1 MRIGIIVGSTR
12 PGRKGAGVGAW
23 VHEIAS
29 RRDDA
34 EFELVDLADY
44 DLVLLDEE
52 TVPSDAHRNYASAA
66 TRRWSAKIDELDGFV
81 WVTPEYNHG
90 VPAALKNALD
100 VLWPEWGNK
109 TVGFVAYGFDG
120 GTRSVEQW
128 RMIVAAAFMIAVR
141 PQVALQNFADFDGN
155 RFTPQDRRE
164 RELTSLLDHLVR
176 MTEATASLRS

>member
-1 MRIGIIVGSTR
+1 MRIGIVVGSTR
-12 PGRKGAGVGAW
+12 PGRKGAGVGTW

-34 EFELVDLADY
+34 EFVLVDLADY
-44 DLVLLDEE
+44 DLVLLDDE
-52 TVPSDAHRNYASAA
+52 TVPSDANRAYASPA
-66 TRRWSAKIDELDGFV
+66 TRRWSETIDGLDGFV

-90 VPAALKNALD
+90 VPAAMKNALD

-155 RFTPQDRRE
+155 RFTPLDRRE
-164 RELTSLLDHLVR
+164 RELTSLLNHLVR
-176 MTEATASLRS
+176 MTEVTASLRA

>member
-1 MRIGIIVGSTR
+1 MRIGIVVGSTR

-29 RRDDA
+29 RRTDA
-34 EFELVDLADY
+34 EFVLVDLADY

-52 TVPSDAHRNYASAA
+52 TVPSDAHREYASPA
-66 TRRWSAKIDELDGFV
+66 TRRWSETIDGLDGFV

-155 RFTPQDRRE
+155 TFTPLERRE
-164 RELTSLLDHLVR
+164 RELTSLLNHLVR
-176 MTEATASLRS
+176 MTEATASLRA